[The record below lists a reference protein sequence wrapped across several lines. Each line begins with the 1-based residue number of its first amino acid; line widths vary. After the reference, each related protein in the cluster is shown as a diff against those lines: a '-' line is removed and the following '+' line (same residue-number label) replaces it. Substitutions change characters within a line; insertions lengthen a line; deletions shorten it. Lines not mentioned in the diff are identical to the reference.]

1 MAYNCSFVSGG
12 PAPTGAVGLRPVGFW
27 CKFFSFRR
35 LASPRLAGGVE
46 TGSGHVLTVDGPMR
60 YRLHVIAFLICAVG
74 AQGIRLAHGQLIIR
88 QNRKVA
94 IADIGSSGAPSG
106 VKLPQLVTSD
116 DEWAGHLAKAEELV
130 EDKQYSRAIEIL
142 QALIVLPDSGFVPTS
157 DGQRFMSLWNKV
169 NDVIGRMDE
178 QGLKL
183 YRDLYDPQ
191 AERLYDQAIAAG
203 DEGGLRQVIFRYLH
217 TSYGPPAMMHLGAV
231 NYDRGRFILAARC
244 WRQALALLTDDADKP
259 LLLTKI
265 ATAMHLA
272 GETDASRKVI
282 ETLTTEFP
290 GATSVLAG
298 RSRTLSEFA
307 PEIPGL
313 SAWSGEVRS
322 VQGGWPGLGGVA
334 DGMAIMHEGGDVVLV
349 PRWRHPDAAAGLGS
363 VEGFMVAGKKLLRG
377 FRTSSRTQT
386 VPKMRNG
393 HVYVETTTTSSS
405 RASQNGYYLTPM
417 IHPVVVGKEVI
428 YRTDDLVGAFDA
440 ETGEFLWRS
449 VPLPMFKPAAM
460 QNSGV
465 YYSSSTTAQVPDSG
479 HYGLTVGGGLIYAL
493 SYFRPPGRY
502 YNRMVPGMLNATR
515 QGSADNS
522 RLTALAFGGKVR
534 WRIGDGAGDA
544 EMLQQAKFISLPTY
558 TGGRLYVIATHLES
572 YHLLCIDAET
582 GSLTWSVI
590 VSQAPA
596 MASNSMGMYNHLV
609 QRASMPALADGV
621 VYVLTNA
628 GVVAAFEAETGRA
641 LWAYQY
647 NSTVN
652 RSSSSSS
659 SITSLMKWP
668 VNPLVVAR
676 DRLICLPTDSD
687 AVLALSTG
695 DGKPCWAS
703 GRGSR
708 ENMKTL
714 SAIDADRVLLSGPGL
729 TVLSTQDGT
738 VRKTVASL
746 DIVGRPAVTPA
757 TVLASGK
764 GRVLRM
770 GLEDYDITTTPL
782 SDANGLLGNLVNA
795 GGKLIAANT
804 LGVCVYDDYD
814 RVYAG
819 LTDWIAQVGAAD
831 RATPLMRRARLAF
844 DAGRFDDA
852 LKDFL
857 ACSELAAKAKDT
869 SMTVQ
874 LQPWLNRTYTSL
886 ANRSETT
893 EGMLK
898 RFRQAEE
905 YAETDQEKARA
916 TIRLAKCYERLAGER
931 TTPERRVADLRTAIG
946 LARVVA
952 DRHAREELVDLP
964 IGKEARDETSQPQGK
979 TILGEAWART
989 VFIPRLLEIHG
1000 RDVYVDVDA
1009 RAKAALD
1016 EARGAGDIEAIL
1028 AVVEKWPNSRWVDEA
1043 NFAASE
1049 ARYLQAEGLD
1059 KDEARKELEEP
1070 RNQLR
1075 LLARKPSGPM
1085 PLNALVGVAATSKRM
1100 HYTVTR
1106 HCDRIREI
1114 CAKEDRFSLE
1124 TVVAFADIRG
1134 PVGDVL
1140 KQLEGDKSVAPV
1152 PTTTKHVAT
1161 IQPPLAA
1168 VFALIGNDAYI
1179 LRDQEYRPVRIGEK
1193 IVILKGGKPLLLD
1206 TAAARPEDAV
1216 VWTGSETVE
1225 AKGSALYTPG
1235 YGFVGGLSA
1244 DGKAVLVADQ
1254 KNVTAYNASS
1264 GKLLWTQGISD
1275 VGVAGPVY
1283 MATGDGVFVAA
1294 DRNGKIAC
1302 LDMATGK
1309 LKWPATLTGTN
1320 RTRRLTTPPRISGG
1334 VVTVEHGSLRRLTAF
1349 ETRTGRSL
1357 GTRTGQSAAT
1367 GYSPERDALVRMV
1380 DGVLAVLSRTHIDAP
1395 RLTRKYN
1402 PALYPAI
1409 LDVGPNYVIVSP
1421 SQKAGGV
1428 EFIRFSEGAEPVAVF
1443 TMQGDAG
1450 RAAIPVDA
1458 VTDGEAVYVA
1468 CGQRVGGRRKQ
1479 TYGRLSQVREMT
1491 IQKQQIGSTKAAW
1504 VRKIDGIAGGGYLQ
1518 VLPMTLGREHLVV
1531 VTRKTSR
1538 EAVHYACVLDTQT
1551 GKIVCKI
1558 ELDAVGGNS
1567 AEQEQRMRV
1576 LGPAVM
1582 MNGRLVLETAEGLVV
1597 YGSK

>member
-1 MAYNCSFVSGG
+1 M
-12 PAPTGAVGLRPVGFW
+12 
-27 CKFFSFRR
+27 
-35 LASPRLAGGVE
+35 LAGGAE
-46 TGSGHVLTVDGPMR
+46 ADPGHVLTLDGPMR
-60 YRLHVIAFLICAVG
+60 YRLQIIACIICAVG

-88 QNRKVA
+88 QNQKVA
-94 IADIGSSGAPSG
+94 IADIGSSGARSG

-116 DEWAGHLAKAEELV
+116 DEWAVHLAKAEELI
-130 EDKQYSRAIEIL
+130 EGERYTRAIEIL

-157 DGQRFMSLWNKV
+157 DGQRFMSLWSKV
-169 NDVIGRMDE
+169 SNVIGRMDE
-178 QGLKL
+178 RGLKL

-191 AERLYDQAIAAG
+191 AQRLYDQAIAAG

-217 TSYGPPAMMHLGAV
+217 TSYGPPALMHLGAV

-244 WRQALALLTDDADKP
+244 WRQALVLMTDNADKP

-265 ATAMHLA
+265 ATALHLA
-272 GETDASRKVI
+272 GETDASRKVV
-282 ETLTTEFP
+282 ETLAKEFP
-290 GATSVLAG
+290 GATSTLAG

-307 PEIPGL
+307 TEIGDL

-322 VQGGWPGLGGVA
+322 VKGGWPGLGGIA

-349 PRWRHPDAAAGLGS
+349 PRWRHPDAAVGLGS
-363 VEGFMVAGKKLLRG
+363 VEGVMVAGKKMLHG
-377 FRTSSRTQT
+377 FRTSSRTRT

-393 HVYVETTTTSSS
+393 HIYVETTTTSSS
-405 RASQNGYYLTPM
+405 RASQKGYYLTPM
-417 IHPVVVGKEVI
+417 VHPVVVGKEVI
-428 YRTDDLVGAFDA
+428 YRTDDLVGAFDT
-440 ETGEFLWRS
+440 ETGESLWRS
-449 VPLPMFKPAAM
+449 VPLPMFKPVAS
-460 QNSGV
+460 QSSGV
-465 YYSSSTTAQVPDSG
+465 YYSSSTTTEVPDSG

-493 SYFRPPGRY
+493 SHFRPPGRY
-502 YNRMVPGMLNATR
+502 YNRMVGPMGANNARPT
-515 QGSADNS
+515 ADRS

-534 WRIGDGAGDA
+534 WRVGEGAGDA
-544 EMLQQAKFISLPTY
+544 EILQQAKFISLPTY
-558 TGGRLYVIATHLES
+558 TGGRLYVMGMHLES

-590 VSQAPA
+590 ISQAPA
-596 MASNSMGMYNHLV
+596 MASNSMGMYNHLIH
-609 QRASMPALADGV
+609 RASMPALADGV

-647 NSTVN
+647 NSAVN
-652 RSSSSSS
+652 RSSGSSSA
-659 SITSLMKWP
+659 ITSLMKWP

-676 DRLICLPTDSD
+676 DRLLCLPTDSD
-687 AVLALSTG
+687 ALLVLSTG

-708 ENMKTL
+708 GGQKVL

-738 VRKTVASL
+738 PRKTVPSL
-746 DIVGRPAVTPA
+746 DIVGRPAVTPTA
-757 TVLASGK
+757 VLASGK

-770 GLEDYDITTTPL
+770 GLDDYDITTTPL

-819 LTDWIAQVGAAD
+819 LTDWIAQVGEAD

-844 DAGRFDDA
+844 DAGRYDDA
-852 LKDFL
+852 LRDFL
-857 ACSELAAKAKDT
+857 ACSELATRTKNT
-869 SMTVQ
+869 SLTVQ

-893 EGMLK
+893 EDMLK
-898 RFRQAEE
+898 RFRQAEA
-905 YAETDQEKARA
+905 YAETKQEKARA
-916 TIRLAKCYERLAGER
+916 TIRMAKCYERLAGER
-931 TTPERRVADLRTAIG
+931 AAPEQGLADLRTAIG

-952 DRHAREELVDLP
+952 DRYAREELVDLP
-964 IGKEARDETSQPQGK
+964 IGKEARDEAARSPGK

-1000 RDVYVDVDA
+1000 RDVYADVDA

-1016 EARGAGDIEAIL
+1016 EARGAGDVKAIL
-1028 AVVEKWPNSRWVDEA
+1028 AVVETWPNSRWVDEA
-1043 NFAASE
+1043 AFAASE
-1049 ARYLQAEGLD
+1049 VRYLMTEGLD
-1059 KDEARKELEEP
+1059 KDEARKQLEEP

-1124 TVVAFADIRG
+1124 TTVAFANIRG
-1134 PVGDVL
+1134 TVGDVL
-1140 KQLEGDKSVAPV
+1140 KLMESDKSAVPV
-1152 PTTTKHVAT
+1152 SAAKRHVAT

-1168 VFALIGNDAYI
+1168 AFALTGNDTYI

-1193 IVILKGGKPLLLD
+1193 IVVLKGGKPLLLD
-1206 TAAARPEDAV
+1206 TAATRPEDAV

-1225 AKGSALYTPG
+1225 AKGSYLYTPG
-1235 YGFVGGLSA
+1235 YGMVGGVSS

-1254 KNVTAYNASS
+1254 KNVTVYNVSN
-1264 GKLLWTQGISD
+1264 GKALWTKGIND
-1275 VGVAGPVY
+1275 VGVASPAY

-1294 DRNGKIAC
+1294 DRSGKIAC
-1302 LDMATGK
+1302 LDIATGA
-1309 LKWPATLTGTN
+1309 LKWPATLTGTS
-1320 RTRRLTTPPRISGG
+1320 THRRLMMPPRISGG
-1334 VVTVEHGSLRRLTAF
+1334 VVTVEHGSYKRLTAF
-1349 ETRTGRSL
+1349 EARTGRSL
-1357 GTRTGQSAAT
+1357 GTQTGQSVVT
-1367 GYSPERDALVRMV
+1367 GYSPERDALVRIV
-1380 DGVLAVLSRTHIDAP
+1380 DGELAVLSRTHIDTP
-1395 RLTRKYN
+1395 RLTRKYTAN
-1402 PALYPAI
+1402 QYPAI
-1409 LDVGPNYVIVSP
+1409 LAVGPNYVIVSP
-1421 SQKAGGV
+1421 SIKTGGV
-1428 EFIRFSEGAEPVAVF
+1428 EFIRFSEGAEPVAAF
-1443 TMQGDAG
+1443 TMQGDG
-1450 RAAIPVDA
+1450 GKPAIPVDA
-1458 VTDGEAVYVA
+1458 VTDGEAVYVVG
-1468 CGQRVGGRRKQ
+1468 GQRVSGRRKQ
-1479 TYGRLSQVREMT
+1479 TYGRLSQLREMT
-1491 IQKQQIGSTKAAW
+1491 IQKYQIGSTKAAW
-1504 VRKIDGIAGGGYLQ
+1504 VRRIDSDAGGYLQ
-1518 VLPMTLGREHLVV
+1518 VLPMTLGRDHLVV
-1531 VTRKTSR
+1531 VNRNTSR
-1538 EAVHYACVLDTQT
+1538 GVAHYAWVLDAHT
-1551 GKIVCKI
+1551 GKVVAKI
-1558 ELDAVGGNS
+1558 ELDAAGGNS
-1567 AEQEQRMRV
+1567 AEQEQRLRT

-1582 MNGRLVLETAEGLVV
+1582 MDGRLVVETAEGLVV